1 MWPSSPRWAAA
12 DPRLFPVPFRL
23 TTRKPDSPMA
33 KQHHDKNRG
42 GKPGQPGKGSVSKHG
57 SKGTGGH
64 DHVHGPGCGH
74 DHDHD
79 QSQDHDAE
87 VPEGVA
93 LLPEVP
99 DSLGLHPFSLAIL
112 DTVVFLTGTDE
123 ELIHQGAADEMFG
136 RLVEHLTKLPAADKN
151 RFHADLKKL
160 GEHGLAE
167 GWDADAIG
175 FLNEMATLLTGKTGQ

>member
-1 MWPSSPRWAAA
+1 
-12 DPRLFPVPFRL
+12 
-23 TTRKPDSPMA
+23 MA

-42 GKPGQPGKGSVSKHG
+42 DKPGQPGKGSGGKHG
-57 SKGTGGH
+57 SKGSGDHG
-64 DHVHGPGCGH
+64 HVHGPGCGH
-74 DHDHD
+74 DHDH
-79 QSQDHDAE
+79 DHDAE

-99 DSLGLHPFSLAIL
+99 DNLGLHPFSLAIL

-123 ELIHQGAADEMFG
+123 ELIHQGAADEMFD

>member
-1 MWPSSPRWAAA
+1 
-12 DPRLFPVPFRL
+12 
-23 TTRKPDSPMA
+23 MA
-33 KQHHDKNRG
+33 KQNDKNRDKGHGPKG
-42 GKPGQPGKGSVSKHG
+42 GGQDKGHRHQHG
-57 SKGTGGH
+57 
-64 DHVHGPGCGH
+64 HVHGPGCNH

-79 QSQDHDAE
+79 HEHGDEAE

-123 ELIHQGAADEMFG
+123 ELMHQGAADEMFG
-136 RLVEHLTKLPAADKN
+136 RLVEHLQKLSETDKN

-160 GEHGLAE
+160 GEHGRAE

-175 FLNEMATLLTGKTGQ
+175 FINEMANLLIGKNES

>member
-1 MWPSSPRWAAA
+1 
-12 DPRLFPVPFRL
+12 
-23 TTRKPDSPMA
+23 MA
-33 KQHHDKNRG
+33 KHQPDKSGGDKPRPSNRAPG
-42 GKPGQPGKGSVSKHG
+42 GKPASKANDHG
-57 SKGTGGH
+57 
-64 DHVHGPGCGH
+64 HVHGPDCGH
-74 DHDHD
+74 DHDHTH
-79 QSQDHDAE
+79 DHPAE

-99 DSLGLHPFSLAIL
+99 DNLGLHPFSLAIL
-112 DTVVFLTGTDE
+112 ETVVFLTGTDE

-136 RLVEHLTKLPAADKN
+136 RLVEHLTKLADSDKK

-175 FLNEMATLLTGKTGQ
+175 FLNEMATLLTGKNGQ